1 MKTHIFKLRVK
12 AYKCDGRLNALWK
25 HLNQPRRE
33 LFMEIMTVYN
43 TNSMSY
49 EPGVAV
55 SGFFNV
61 QCDVI
66 AQRSDQTRGEVLDH
80 NIPTFVSKTYK
91 LTEKKNTNCVQRVSK
106 LSELNDLAG
115 KPQQKPND
123 EKWFSLRHKLQ
134 ADVVSRKTSEQP
146 ISAEKLPF
154 SRTRNLNQLTFD
166 VDIDLLLVASGVA
179 IFIFFFFFTCS

>member
-1 MKTHIFKLRVK
+1 M
-12 AYKCDGRLNALWK
+12 
-25 HLNQPRRE
+25 
-33 LFMEIMTVYN
+33 
-43 TNSMSY
+43 
-49 EPGVAV
+49 
-55 SGFFNV
+55 
-61 QCDVI
+61 
-66 AQRSDQTRGEVLDH
+66 
-80 NIPTFVSKTYK
+80 
-91 LTEKKNTNCVQRVSK
+91 QRVSK

-179 IFIFFFFFTCS
+179 IFIFFFFFSRAPNCPLDKFRQKFDFSKVSTYS